1 MEKEKILDIMSDVE
15 NKSNKDLF
23 EVSDLLVEEHKN
35 TKTLILDLINHLDA
49 IEEYFDKVQKE
60 INKRTRNI
68 WK

>member
-68 WK
+68 